1 MEQKK
6 QQKNNNKRNENRTN
20 HPPEKGNDG
29 EFFLFKFSVIPDH
42 SKESIYLDR

>member
-6 QQKNNNKRNENRTN
+6 TTKKQQQTKWKQN